1 MSTRSSFGR
10 LVSIELRHPY
20 FADGVLRRARF
31 VEPADTQALMRAGR
45 LQSRLRDGAWH
56 LLVERSG
63 GAPRVALAAGTT
75 LWLGVQFDGATL
87 ANVTSPLA
95 PPGRTALLGN
105 AAAFDAFDP
114 AQPVQLAAGL
124 HALPL
129 ASTRR
134 PLTLTLRHADGTTL
148 AQVAVRGDEASATL
162 DLRALDVGI
171 CFADED
177 DGVAPL
183 VRSTLLVHPP
193 LQGAAVDAVVGLRLS
208 PALYGAPSPPLLHID
223 LQAPAEH
230 LEYYVVA
237 RSFGAAEF
245 GHLAVSDQGFTEDAR
260 PRIEFDRIESSAF
273 NPATELALALLG
285 AEPGAR
291 VALFR
296 SRTAVPRR
304 ERARRRLQLARN
316 NGADVLIDHLPQPD
330 AARTRP
336 QFVIHLS
343 KP

>member
-1 MSTRSSFGR
+1 MSTSSFGR

-20 FADGVLRRARF
+20 FADGVVRRARF
-31 VEPADTQALMRAGR
+31 VEPAHTQALMRAGR

-56 LLVERSG
+56 LLVERTG

-75 LWLGVQFDGATL
+75 LWLGVQFDAAAL
-87 ANVTSPLA
+87 ANVTAPLA
-95 PPGRTALLGN
+95 PPGRSALFGN
-105 AAAFDAFDP
+105 VAAFDALDAP
-114 AQPVQLAAGL
+114 QPVQLAAGV

-129 ASTRR
+129 TSSQR
-134 PLTLTLRHADGTTL
+134 PLTVTLRHVDGTAL
-148 AQVAVRGDEASATL
+148 AQTTVRGDDVSAAL
-162 DLRALDVGI
+162 DLRALATGTY
-171 CFADED
+171 FADED
-177 DGVAPL
+177 DGVAPM
-183 VRSTLLVHPP
+183 VRNALFVHPA
-193 LQGAAVDAVVGLRLS
+193 LQGAHIDAVVGLRLS
-208 PALYGAPSPPLLHID
+208 PALYGAAQPPLLHID
-223 LQAPAEH
+223 LAAPAER

-237 RSFGAAEF
+237 RNFGATEF
-245 GHLAVSDQGFTEDAR
+245 GQLAVSDLGFTEDAR

-273 NPATELALALLG
+273 NPATELAPALLG

-291 VALFR
+291 IALFR
-296 SRTAVPRR
+296 SRSGVPRR

-330 AARTRP
+330 AARSQP